1 MAFKRSDTAIEP
13 LDLTHATPAVVE
25 RRILDGVKRYAS
37 HTDNWSKA
45 DKNTPFLG
53 HLIGMGIESA
63 NLVDITMS
71 IERQFLTRKTKR
83 VPLGEDGSAFRLETS
98 DDGKPG
104 KLMILEGEDAYAA
117 TPGLAI
123 KMLMDVGHMPTD
135 RAYLEDVVSFPYV
148 VVIGEGYRL
157 YDSMRKL
164 AGKIDR
170 IEDPGSRAEAVSNL
184 KALFDQAREYA
195 ATVQDPAALART
207 RKVAYERE
215 RLQVEGVETELAEVV
230 AKLAEAQSA
239 KDESA
244 LESLRARQVAL
255 RLRLNTG
262 RVKLRVAEEVAR
274 HSGLRNLVE
283 EAKVQAIRQLLLTLT
298 HESER
303 TVGAGSPPSAGSTPA
318 VATS

>member
-1 MAFKRSDTAIEP
+1 MAFKRTEAAIEP
-13 LDLTHATPAVVE
+13 LDLTHAPPGVVE
-25 RRILDGVKRYAS
+25 RRILDGVRRYAA
-37 HTDNWSKA
+37 HADNWSKA

-83 VPLGEDGSAFRLETS
+83 VPVGEDGSAFRLE
-98 DDGKPG
+98 DAGPDVPPG
-104 KLMILEGEDAYAA
+104 KLMILEGQDAVAA
-117 TPGLAI
+117 TPGLAV
-123 KMLMDVGHMPTD
+123 KMLMDLGHMPAD

-164 AGKIDR
+164 VGKIDR
-170 IEDPGSRAEAVSNL
+170 IEDPGSRAEAISNL

-195 ATVQDPAALART
+195 ATVQDPDALART
-207 RKVAYERE
+207 RRAAYERE
-215 RLQVEGVETELAEVV
+215 KGQVAGVEIELADVV
-230 AKLAEAQSA
+230 AKLAEATSA
-239 KDESA
+239 RDEAA
-244 LESLRARQVAL
+244 LETLRARQVAL
-255 RLRLNTG
+255 RLRLNTS

-283 EAKVQAIRQLLLTLT
+283 EAKVQAIRQLLLTLVA
-298 HESER
+298 HEGER
-303 TVGAGSPPSAGSTPA
+303 AAGGAPA
-318 VATS
+318 VATP